1 LQLLIKNK
9 LQLEL
14 KDIGKKFQ
22 QNWLFRHVDL
32 SLNSGE
38 SLSITGRNG
47 AGKSTLIQIV
57 YGLVQQSEG
66 EIHIDG
72 KAEFKSH
79 EIFSYTSPSMAL
91 PSEFTL
97 SEIFDLYVKIG
108 KINIELEA
116 FLEFSEFSAQQAN
129 KMVKLFSSGMLQR
142 LKTAL
147 CLSANASIVLLDE
160 PLTNMDV
167 QGEKW
172 YKNCVLNH
180 RDSSLIIAGNN
191 PTEYEFTKFNINL
204 SPQ

>member
-1 LQLLIKNK
+1 M
-9 LQLEL
+9 QLEL

-22 QNWLFRHVDL
+22 QQWLFRHIDF
-32 SLNSGE
+32 SMSSGE
-38 SLSITGRNG
+38 SLSVTGRNG

-66 EIHIDG
+66 QVLIDG
-72 KAEFKSH
+72 NSDFKASK
-79 EIFSYTSPSMAL
+79 IFSYTSPSMAL

-97 SEIFDLYVKIG
+97 LEIFDLYVKMG
-108 KINIELEA
+108 KITIDLES
-116 FLEFSEFSAQQAN
+116 FLAFSEFNSIQAR
-129 KMVKLFSSGMLQR
+129 KMVKLFSSGMMQR

-147 CLSANASIVLLDE
+147 CLSTSASIVLLDE
-160 PLTNMDV
+160 PLTNMDI

-172 YKNCVLNH
+172 YKNCVQN
-180 RDSSLIIAGNN
+180 RSSSLLIIAGNN